1 MREFFWGNLF
11 PVDPPPPDFGVTRG
25 EREAGDRKLPAT
37 NGCGWC
43 WVLYIKTVNHIGK
56 LAVCLAGGLAF
67 SAGLRAD
74 DLASTS
80 ANPYTP
86 IVDRNIF
93 GLLPPPTVDPNAAAE
108 AQESDL
114 PKITANGIM
123 DVFGNLKVLFTTT
136 PKTKKPGDKPNYYD
150 LAVGEAEDGIE
161 VVSIDQ
167 KTQVVTFMNNGFS
180 QDIALTEEPT
190 SSGAGSGGGGPG
202 GFGGGHSFGRGPGGF
217 GNGGQFDR
225 GFNPRNGG
233 GGVGYNGGGGGYNN
247 GANGYNNGGY
257 NNGGYNGGYNG
268 GNNGDANSSSAD
280 GLNFGNRVQPSAPA
294 TPSYYSEMTPRNKLC

>member
-1 MREFFWGNLF
+1 M
-11 PVDPPPPDFGVTRG
+11 
-25 EREAGDRKLPAT
+25 
-37 NGCGWC
+37 
-43 WVLYIKTVNHIGK
+43 NHIGK

-180 QDIALTEEPT
+180 QDIALAEEPT
-190 SSGAGSGGGGPG
+190 SSGGGSGGGGPG

-233 GGVGYNGGGGGYNN
+233 GGYGSSNNGYNG
-247 GANGYNNGGY
+247 
-257 NNGGYNGGYNG
+257 GGYNG
-268 GNNGDANSSSAD
+268 GNNGYNNGGFNGGNGGNDGSSGGLSINGSQFHQQAIQTPTPAVSAEAQAIMIEAQRMQYQSAGDPTANLLPPTPLTGMMQD
-280 GLNFGNRVQPSAPA
+280 GGGGAPA
-294 TPSYYSEMTPRNKLC
+294 PPMP

>member
-1 MREFFWGNLF
+1 M
-11 PVDPPPPDFGVTRG
+11 
-25 EREAGDRKLPAT
+25 AAT

-43 WVLYIKTVNHIGK
+43 WVLYIKKVNHIGK

-67 SAGLRAD
+67 NAGLRAD
-74 DLASTS
+74 DLAGTS
-80 ANPYTP
+80 ANPYAP
-86 IVDRNIF
+86 IVDRNVF

-136 PKTKKPGDKPNYYD
+136 AKRPKPGEKPNYYD
-150 LAVGEAEDGIE
+150 LAAGEAEDGIE

-167 KTQVVTFMNNGFS
+167 KDQTVTFMNNGFS
-180 QDIALTEEPT
+180 QDIALVEEPT
-190 SSGAGSGGGGPG
+190 SGGGGNGSGGGPG
-202 GFGGGHSFGRGPGGF
+202 GFGGGRSFGRGPGGF

-233 GGVGYNGGGGGYNN
+233 GGYGSSNNGYNGGGYND
-247 GANGYNNGGY
+247 GNNGY
-257 NNGGYNGGYNG
+257 NNGGYNGGINNG
-268 GNNGDANSSSAD
+268 GFNNGANDAN
-280 GLNFGNRVQPSAPA
+280 GLTFGNGAKTVGTPPNLPQYPSTPEEQAIAIAAQQAAGADPTTGRTLPPWPPTALTPPPAP
-294 TPSYYSEMTPRNKLC
+294 